1 LQARG
6 HINSS
11 ASPQPTDQLAP
22 GGGQSHFGKAK
33 GQGESGEAALDWR
46 LVNIY
51 LFPLRNTLPENHAA
65 LA

>member
-1 LQARG
+1 LQTRG

-33 GQGESGEAALDWR
+33 GQGESGEAALDWH

-51 LFPLRNTLPENHAA
+51 LPPACNTPLENHAA